1 MMRSQQA
8 TCSDN
13 GLVRPERK
21 QGKCTDQTCTERE
34 DRLCGNSKQGL
45 YSFHAC
51 TGKRRRPIGVD
62 YECLVYTLLC
72 KNDSMNWGDGGA
84 LMKPLASSDTGK
96 GALAGDRAARRKRP
110 RFAVIAILSALPLS
124 ILAGEAWSESRLDIL
139 KLETSVRT
147 LGRRVQALER
157 LHRSVICGRMD
168 LDLLKDSTSL
178 YPLACQ
184 PDRDKPPLQVDLPRL
199 RATLVR
205 S

>member
-1 MMRSQQA
+1 
-8 TCSDN
+8 
-13 GLVRPERK
+13 
-21 QGKCTDQTCTERE
+21 
-34 DRLCGNSKQGL
+34 
-45 YSFHAC
+45 
-51 TGKRRRPIGVD
+51 
-62 YECLVYTLLC
+62 
-72 KNDSMNWGDGGA
+72 
-84 LMKPLASSDTGK
+84 MKPLASSDTAK
-96 GALAGDRAARRKRP
+96 GALAGDRAARGKRL

-168 LDLLKDSTSL
+168 FDLLKDSTSL

-199 RATLVR
+199 RATLMR
-205 S
+205 SGVFRFEFEPPRAQRPLVLATPLKGWGSVPVEMGTLRVADVSNAGFTVETFDASSANLSNVSFFFVVLAEPPPRTD